1 MKSPCIVTHVIILT
15 ADVFVDIEE
24 MVEFPGRNY
33 SYVTMEGN
41 VSVVEGQILLQPTV
55 FEIALQEKSAQGKII
70 VFRVIRFNNLH
81 FTLWIPYSLLL
92 VSPGLVEGYKGI
104 FTGRAA
110 YIASTLNLFFGQNAF
125 CQSNNN
131 PPKISEITARTLS

>member
-81 FTLWIPYSLLL
+81 FTL
-92 VSPGLVEGYKGI
+92 
-104 FTGRAA
+104 
-110 YIASTLNLFFGQNAF
+110 
-125 CQSNNN
+125 
-131 PPKISEITARTLS
+131 

>member
-1 MKSPCIVTHVIILT
+1 MHSSDIYSDGLNFIYTQHTIYIYSSIYFIYKMKSPCIVTHVIILT

-81 FTLWIPYSLLL
+81 FTL
-92 VSPGLVEGYKGI
+92 
-104 FTGRAA
+104 
-110 YIASTLNLFFGQNAF
+110 
-125 CQSNNN
+125 
-131 PPKISEITARTLS
+131 